1 MPCAGSQLV
10 PRHRGGQELQPHG
23 LAGPRLHTPTP
34 EQAQLPWEARLDW
47 PLEQGAKH
55 PAGDQERK
63 PGHRGDQ
70 RYMLF
75 VHFSRA
81 KRQDVPLMHNLAHA
95 GQRLGIVRACSGAP
109 GLSPLS
115 PGPGVPPHSPL
126 DAESQYNSIM
136 TLQGLLALVCG
147 TGIPHLT
154 GNTRQQLEPRAGCQH
169 PEQETGWLSLGHC
182 LPGPRAWEAW
192 LGK

>member
-1 MPCAGSQLV
+1 M
-10 PRHRGGQELQPHG
+10 GGQ
-23 LAGPRLHTPTP
+23 AG
-34 EQAQLPWEARLDW
+34 
-47 PLEQGAKH
+47 LEQGAKH
-55 PAGDQERK
+55 PAGDQGKK

-70 RYMLF
+70 RDMLF

-95 GQRLGIVRACSGAP
+95 GQRMGIVRACSGAP

-115 PGPGVPPHSPL
+115 PGAGVPPHSPL

-182 LPGPRAWEAW
+182 LPGPWAWEAW